1 MRLTNK
7 NEIRFTNSGAS
18 NYTNIFIYTFIKQMR
33 DFMKRILALALT
45 SSVIFYASLAH
56 ANKTEKAVLAG
67 GCFWCMESDFE
78 KLAGVTDVISGF
90 TGGKLKNPTYNGNH
104 CGHYEAVEITYD
116 PAIVSYKAILEHYWV
131 NIDPFD
137 AKGQFCDKG
146 PSYLSAIFVANEQE
160 RKLAEQSKQAVSK
173 QFPNKTVVTPI
184 LNTSTFYPI
193 KGDES
198 YHQDYYK
205 NNPIRYNTYRW
216 RCGRDNRLEE
226 IWGDKASH

>member
-1 MRLTNK
+1 MKKILGVVLTTSVLL
-7 NEIRFTNSGAS
+7 FT
-18 NYTNIFIYTFIKQMR
+18 
-33 DFMKRILALALT
+33 
-45 SSVIFYASLAH
+45 SLGNTAET
-56 ANKTEKAVLAG
+56 KKAILAG

-78 KLAGVTDVISGF
+78 KLPGVTNVISGF
-90 TGGKLKNPTYNGNH
+90 TGGKIKNPTYNGDH
-104 CGHYEAVEITYD
+104 TGHYEAVEITYD
-116 PAIVSYKAILEHYWV
+116 PTVVNYQAILDHYWV

-160 RKLAEQSKQAVSK
+160 RKLAEATKSAVIAE
-173 QFPNKTVVTPI
+173 FPDQTVVTPI

-193 KGDES
+193 KGEES

-216 RCGRDNRLEE
+216 RCGRDSRLEE
-226 IWGDKASH
+226 IWGDRTTH